1 MNGTM
6 LVLYHQNEISQPTK
20 RTSENKI
27 VTGEKFA
34 SFTFSSVAFLKSG
47 LVCDMAGLGR
57 VSTGCRTRSSGRGTA
72 GSERSFDAVGGTGDD
87 AGGGWL

>member
-1 MNGTM
+1 
-6 LVLYHQNEISQPTK
+6 
-20 RTSENKI
+20 
-27 VTGEKFA
+27 
-34 SFTFSSVAFLKSG
+34 LKSG

-72 GSERSFDAVGGTGDD
+72 GSERSFDVGGTGGD